1 MDTEKIVQE
10 NLKLFGLDEEIKPMT
25 MKHLM
30 KITNVLDTAIQSK
43 TEAIQNIKTNKISI
57 NKVAKDAGIA
67 RQTFYNNPII
77 TAYIEKYIELNSID
91 SPYETIEAL
100 RRELRRKGEQINGLV
115 QRDAT
120 VSKYKAQ
127 NKALTDEITSLQE
140 TIKSQE
146 ELIQKLKASQ
156 KAIKLYN

>member
-1 MDTEKIVQE
+1 MDPEKIVQE
-10 NLKLFGLDEEIKPMT
+10 NLKLFGLDEEVKPVT
-25 MKHLM
+25 MKHLI
-30 KITNVLDTAIQSK
+30 KITEVLDATVQSQ

-67 RQTFYNNPII
+67 RQTFYNNPIM

-91 SPYETIEAL
+91 NPYEVIDAL
-100 RRELRRKGEQINGLV
+100 RSELRRKDEQINGLV

-127 NKALTDEITSLQE
+127 NKALTDEIVSLQE

-146 ELIQKLKASQ
+146 EFIQNLQLKMN
-156 KAIKLYN
+156 K

>member
-1 MDTEKIVQE
+1 MDTEKIVQR
-10 NLKLFGLDEEIKPMT
+10 NLKSFVLDEEVKPMT
-25 MKHLM
+25 MKHLI
-30 KITNVLDTAIQSK
+30 KITEVLDTIVKSK

-67 RQTFYNNPII
+67 RQTFYNNPIM
-77 TAYIEKYIELNSID
+77 TAYIEKYIEVNSID
-91 SPYETIEAL
+91 NPYETIEVL
-100 RRELRRKGEQINGLV
+100 RSELRRKDDQINGLV

-127 NKALTDEITSLQE
+127 NKALTDEIASLQE

-146 ELIQKLKASQ
+146 ELIQKLKVSQ
-156 KAIKLYN
+156 KTIKLYN